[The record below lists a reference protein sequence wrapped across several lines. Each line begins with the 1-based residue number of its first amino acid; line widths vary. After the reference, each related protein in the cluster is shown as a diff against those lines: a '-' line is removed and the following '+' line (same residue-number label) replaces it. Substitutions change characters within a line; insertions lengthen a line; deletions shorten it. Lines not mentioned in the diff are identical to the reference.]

1 MFQNDSIL
9 QISFTAP
16 SNYRLVAVR
25 LLGVHEQ
32 STPINL
38 ESTAS
43 FIVSRCSTRSERVDS
58 LPGAERLRW
67 LRPGA
72 EAGPG
77 GGAL

>member
-1 MFQNDSIL
+1 MNNQ
-9 QISFTAP
+9 
-16 SNYRLVAVR
+16 
-25 LLGVHEQ
+25 HQ
-32 STPINL
+32 STLKALLPSL
-38 ESTAS
+38 SHD
-43 FIVSRCSTRSERVDS
+43 VTRVQEGVDS